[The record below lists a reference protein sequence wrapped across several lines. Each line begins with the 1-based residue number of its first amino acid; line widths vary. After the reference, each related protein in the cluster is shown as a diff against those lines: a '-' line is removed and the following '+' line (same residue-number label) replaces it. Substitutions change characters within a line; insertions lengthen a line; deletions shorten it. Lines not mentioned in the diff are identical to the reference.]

1 MIVSVGTH
9 RTLQHMFKKIN
20 YSVEKRTCQAAV
32 VLLRE
37 RRRFW
42 HHHLHIHKFCDCQVF
57 MCFVLATF
65 NAVTGICSFASC

>member
-1 MIVSVGTH
+1 MIVSIGTH

-20 YSVEKRTCQAAV
+20 YSVEKRTCQAAE